1 MDMNWLWVVP
11 VLGVLIV
18 VHELGHFLTAI
29 WLGIK
34 VQEFGIGF
42 PPRMFAIRR
51 NGIDYSMNWLPIG
64 GFVKIE
70 GENGDSD
77 DPKSFGRAPAWKRI
91 IVLSAGSL
99 MNLLLALIIFTGMS
113 VAGTR
118 EINAPD
124 TGISSVTVE
133 RTVGGVKEPGPAFAG
148 GMQAGDKIIS
158 IAGSPVS
165 TSNEVRSLSRA
176 NIGKATEY
184 VVERNGRN
192 VTLTITPK
200 GDPPLGIALAPWVSP
215 AQIDGVSA
223 GGLADKAGVKSGDR
237 IVAVDGIEVTN
248 LPQALDLLDK
258 GKRSGEPVPITL
270 ERDGKRLELI
280 KLTGSGEGGL
290 RSFGFG
296 YYIPTRMVY
305 YSPFEALGKAIGNTW
320 EVISSIP
327 RGIGQ
332 ALQGSAQGAGV
343 TGIVGITQLTGEV
356 AQESGLNGLFT
367 LTALLGISLFMI
379 NLLPLPALDG
389 GRLLF
394 IFIELLRGG
403 RRIAPEKEGMVHFAG
418 MVVLLA
424 LMAIITVFDV
434 GRLIGGESILPGR

>member
-1 MDMNWLWVVP
+1 MDMNWLWVFP

-77 DPKSFGRAPAWKRI
+77 DPQSFGRAPAWKRI

-99 MNLLLALIIFTGMS
+99 MNLLLALLIFAGMS
-113 VAGTR
+113 LAGTR
-118 EINAPD
+118 ELAAPD
-124 TGISSVTVE
+124 TGISTVSE
-133 RTVGGVKEPGPAFAG
+133 GRPAFQG
-148 GMQAGDKIIS
+148 GMQPGDRIVS
-158 IAGSPVS
+158 IAGTPVS
-165 TSNEVRSLSRA
+165 TSNEVRSVSRA
-176 NIGKATEY
+176 NIGKATTY

-192 VTLTITPK
+192 VSLTITPQ
-200 GDPPLGIALAPWVSP
+200 GDPPLGIGLAPWVSP
-215 AQIDGVSA
+215 VQVDGVSA
-223 GGLADKAGVKSGDR
+223 GGLADKAGIKSGDK
-237 IVAVDGIEVTN
+237 ILAIDGTEVTN
-248 LPQALDLLDK
+248 LPQALHLLDESE
-258 GKRSGEPVPITL
+258 GPVQLTL
-270 ERDGKRLELI
+270 ERDGKRIEPI
-280 KLTGSGEGGL
+280 TVTSSGAGQM

-296 YYIPTRMVY
+296 FYRPTRIVY

-320 EVISSIP
+320 EVIASIP

-332 ALQGSAQGAGV
+332 ALAGSAQGAGV

-394 IFIELLRGG
+394 ILIELLRGG

-424 LMAIITVFDV
+424 LMAVITFFDV